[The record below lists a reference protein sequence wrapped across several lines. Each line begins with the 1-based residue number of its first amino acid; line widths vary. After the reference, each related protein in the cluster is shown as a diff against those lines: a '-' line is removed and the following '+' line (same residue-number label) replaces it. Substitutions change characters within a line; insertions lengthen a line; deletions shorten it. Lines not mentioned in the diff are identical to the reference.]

1 MSRGFLRKSSVNTFI
16 GIVWILFAVSASAQ
30 NAVSKFRADSIRQ
43 SLSCIQ
49 KPQDKIPLLKELI
62 GLYWQLPEEVPAL
75 KEIIDIA
82 MPLDSIGIVYD
93 AMAGLSRYYY
103 NVENRDSLLY
113 WVGQLDSLASKRHE
127 SPRGLF
133 LSGSLVCQDYLWSG
147 NYELAMDKAMQY
159 LDLAR
164 ESKNDYGLLR
174 AYRDLGMVYQRIK
187 KDSDAVEIFGKGLH
201 LLKGEKANPAF
212 RIMYLSNMLEST
224 LLLGRLS
231 ESEALLKQYDHLLD
245 SLERKY
251 NGEGKIF
258 PVKRHRCLMSCY
270 YCELYTMKG
279 NSGKAQAY
287 LDQATAYL
295 DSSFGDRVEAQYLR
309 TKSFYYW
316 KEKDYRHALSAVN
329 LALKINRDLDKLEMK
344 KAILQSSGQLQEAV
358 TIYEEIINKTET
370 INTDAFDRQIEQLRV
385 LNDLNDLEKQD
396 RELKLKS
403 EQEALK
409 QKQIVVS
416 IGLLLALM
424 GLLYMLWRI
433 YMHTKRLRNE
443 LLQEKDSLIA
453 SEKQLRVVT
462 KEAEAA
468 NKKKSAFIANISHE
482 IRTPLN
488 AIVGFSELISDE
500 SISAGEKKE
509 FFSIINNNSYLLL
522 NLINDI
528 LDLSRLESGNMKFII
543 EKTNLSDCCRN
554 ALASVEHRVFPGV
567 QLTYTP
573 SEDPLHIQT
582 DSIRLQQLL
591 INLLTNACKF
601 TKEGEIN
608 LSYQIDEDKQHVRIT
623 VTDTGCGIPED
634 KQKVIFERF
643 EKVDEYAQGTGLGLS
658 ISQTIIEHLG
668 GSIQLDP
675 TYKHGARFIV
685 LHPYNPLDNPS

>member
-1 MSRGFLRKSSVNTFI
+1 MSRGFLCMSSVNTFI
-16 GIVWILFAVSASAQ
+16 GIVWILFAVGTSAQ

-43 SLSCIQ
+43 SLSRIQ

-370 INTDAFDRQIEQLRV
+370 INMDAVERQIEQLRV

-416 IGLLLALM
+416 IGLLLVLM

>member
-174 AYRDLGMVYQRIK
+174 AYRNLGMVYQRIK

-270 YCELYTMKG
+270 YCELYTMNG

-370 INTDAFDRQIEQLRV
+370 INMDAFDRQIEQLRV

-416 IGLLLALM
+416 IGLLLVLM

-543 EKTNLSDCCRN
+543 EKTSLSDCCRN

-573 SEDPLHIQT
+573 SKDPLHIQT

>member
-1 MSRGFLRKSSVNTFI
+1 
-16 GIVWILFAVSASAQ
+16 
-30 NAVSKFRADSIRQ
+30 
-43 SLSCIQ
+43 
-49 KPQDKIPLLKELI
+49 
-62 GLYWQLPEEVPAL
+62 
-75 KEIIDIA
+75 
-82 MPLDSIGIVYD
+82 
-93 AMAGLSRYYY
+93 
-103 NVENRDSLLY
+103 
-113 WVGQLDSLASKRHE
+113 
-127 SPRGLF
+127 
-133 LSGSLVCQDYLWSG
+133 
-147 NYELAMDKAMQY
+147 
-159 LDLAR
+159 
-164 ESKNDYGLLR
+164 
-174 AYRDLGMVYQRIK
+174 
-187 KDSDAVEIFGKGLH
+187 
-201 LLKGEKANPAF
+201 
-212 RIMYLSNMLEST
+212 
-224 LLLGRLS
+224 
-231 ESEALLKQYDHLLD
+231 
-245 SLERKY
+245 
-251 NGEGKIF
+251 
-258 PVKRHRCLMSCY
+258 
-270 YCELYTMKG
+270 
-279 NSGKAQAY
+279 
-287 LDQATAYL
+287 
-295 DSSFGDRVEAQYLR
+295 
-309 TKSFYYW
+309 
-316 KEKDYRHALSAVN
+316 
-329 LALKINRDLDKLEMK
+329 MK

-370 INTDAFDRQIEQLRV
+370 INMDAFDRQIEQLRV

-416 IGLLLALM
+416 IGLLLVLM

-443 LLQEKDSLIA
+443 LLQEKDSLTA

-543 EKTNLSDCCRN
+543 EKTSLSDCCRN

-634 KQKVIFERF
+634 KQKAIFERF

>member
-16 GIVWILFAVSASAQ
+16 GIVWILFAVGTSAQ

-43 SLSCIQ
+43 SLSRIQ

-295 DSSFGDRVEAQYLR
+295 DSSFGNRVEAQYLR

-416 IGLLLALM
+416 IGLLLVLM

-543 EKTNLSDCCRN
+543 EKTSLSDCCRN

-608 LSYQIDEDKQHVRIT
+608 LSYQIDEDKQRVRIT

-634 KQKVIFERF
+634 KQKAIFERF

>member
-1 MSRGFLRKSSVNTFI
+1 
-16 GIVWILFAVSASAQ
+16 
-30 NAVSKFRADSIRQ
+30 
-43 SLSCIQ
+43 
-49 KPQDKIPLLKELI
+49 
-62 GLYWQLPEEVPAL
+62 
-75 KEIIDIA
+75 
-82 MPLDSIGIVYD
+82 
-93 AMAGLSRYYY
+93 
-103 NVENRDSLLY
+103 
-113 WVGQLDSLASKRHE
+113 
-127 SPRGLF
+127 
-133 LSGSLVCQDYLWSG
+133 
-147 NYELAMDKAMQY
+147 
-159 LDLAR
+159 
-164 ESKNDYGLLR
+164 
-174 AYRDLGMVYQRIK
+174 
-187 KDSDAVEIFGKGLH
+187 
-201 LLKGEKANPAF
+201 
-212 RIMYLSNMLEST
+212 
-224 LLLGRLS
+224 
-231 ESEALLKQYDHLLD
+231 
-245 SLERKY
+245 
-251 NGEGKIF
+251 
-258 PVKRHRCLMSCY
+258 MSCY

-329 LALKINRDLDKLEMK
+329 LALKNNRDLDKLEMK

-370 INTDAFDRQIEQLRV
+370 INMDAFDRQIEQLRV
-385 LNDLNDLEKQD
+385 LNDLNDMEKQD

-416 IGLLLALM
+416 SGLLLVLM

-543 EKTNLSDCCRN
+543 EKTSLSDCCRN
-554 ALASVEHRVFPGV
+554 ALASVGHRVFPGV

>member
-1 MSRGFLRKSSVNTFI
+1 
-16 GIVWILFAVSASAQ
+16 
-30 NAVSKFRADSIRQ
+30 
-43 SLSCIQ
+43 
-49 KPQDKIPLLKELI
+49 
-62 GLYWQLPEEVPAL
+62 
-75 KEIIDIA
+75 
-82 MPLDSIGIVYD
+82 
-93 AMAGLSRYYY
+93 
-103 NVENRDSLLY
+103 
-113 WVGQLDSLASKRHE
+113 
-127 SPRGLF
+127 
-133 LSGSLVCQDYLWSG
+133 
-147 NYELAMDKAMQY
+147 
-159 LDLAR
+159 
-164 ESKNDYGLLR
+164 
-174 AYRDLGMVYQRIK
+174 
-187 KDSDAVEIFGKGLH
+187 
-201 LLKGEKANPAF
+201 
-212 RIMYLSNMLEST
+212 
-224 LLLGRLS
+224 
-231 ESEALLKQYDHLLD
+231 
-245 SLERKY
+245 
-251 NGEGKIF
+251 
-258 PVKRHRCLMSCY
+258 MSCY

-370 INTDAFDRQIEQLRV
+370 INMDAFDRQIEQLRV
-385 LNDLNDLEKQD
+385 LNDLNDMEKQD

-416 IGLLLALM
+416 IGLLLVLM

-543 EKTNLSDCCRN
+543 EKTSLSDCCRN

-658 ISQTIIEHLG
+658 ISQTIIEH
-668 GSIQLDP
+668 
-675 TYKHGARFIV
+675 
-685 LHPYNPLDNPS
+685 

>member
-1 MSRGFLRKSSVNTFI
+1 M
-16 GIVWILFAVSASAQ
+16 
-30 NAVSKFRADSIRQ
+30 
-43 SLSCIQ
+43 
-49 KPQDKIPLLKELI
+49 
-62 GLYWQLPEEVPAL
+62 
-75 KEIIDIA
+75 
-82 MPLDSIGIVYD
+82 
-93 AMAGLSRYYY
+93 
-103 NVENRDSLLY
+103 
-113 WVGQLDSLASKRHE
+113 
-127 SPRGLF
+127 
-133 LSGSLVCQDYLWSG
+133 
-147 NYELAMDKAMQY
+147 
-159 LDLAR
+159 
-164 ESKNDYGLLR
+164 
-174 AYRDLGMVYQRIK
+174 
-187 KDSDAVEIFGKGLH
+187 
-201 LLKGEKANPAF
+201 
-212 RIMYLSNMLEST
+212 
-224 LLLGRLS
+224 
-231 ESEALLKQYDHLLD
+231 
-245 SLERKY
+245 
-251 NGEGKIF
+251 
-258 PVKRHRCLMSCY
+258 
-270 YCELYTMKG
+270 
-279 NSGKAQAY
+279 
-287 LDQATAYL
+287 
-295 DSSFGDRVEAQYLR
+295 
-309 TKSFYYW
+309 
-316 KEKDYRHALSAVN
+316 
-329 LALKINRDLDKLEMK
+329 
-344 KAILQSSGQLQEAV
+344 
-358 TIYEEIINKTET
+358 
-370 INTDAFDRQIEQLRV
+370 
-385 LNDLNDLEKQD
+385 NDLNDLEKQD

-416 IGLLLALM
+416 IGLLLVLM

-634 KQKVIFERF
+634 KQKAIFERF

>member
-1 MSRGFLRKSSVNTFI
+1 MFSLGENTYTTQQREDSLLSLLKSSPAINEQIELYKDLATMY
-16 GIVWILFAVSASAQ
+16 
-30 NAVSKFRADSIRQ
+30 RQ
-43 SLSCIQ
+43 M
-49 KPQDKIPLLKELI
+49 P
-62 GLYWQLPEEVPAL
+62 
-75 KEIIDIA
+75 KEI
-82 MPLDSIGIVYD
+82 VYLNK
-93 AMAGLSRYYY
+93 MADVASSTSKGHASLYYAWANLSRHYY
-103 NVENRDSLLY
+103 NIQNRDSLIY
-113 WVGQLDSLASKRHE
+113 WSHKIDSLAAAKNE
-127 SPRGLF
+127 VPDALFDARGF
-133 LSGSLVCQDYLWSG
+133 ICQMDLWDG
-147 NYELAMDKAMQY
+147 NYELAMNGAISLY
-159 LDLAR
+159 NYAR
-164 ESKNDYGLLR
+164 DTKSEYGLICCNEN
-174 AYRDLGMVYQRIK
+174 LGLIYQEIHR
-187 KDSDAVEIFGKGLH
+187 DSDAIVAYREGLD
-201 LLKGEKANPAF
+201 LLQKRGDNPKF
-212 RIMYLSNMLEST
+212 EMQYMGNLIES
-224 LLLGRLS
+224 
-231 ESEALLKQYDHLLD
+231 
-245 SLERKY
+245 
-251 NGEGKIF
+251 
-258 PVKRHRCLMSCY
+258 
-270 YCELYTMKG
+270 
-279 NSGKAQAY
+279 
-287 LDQATAYL
+287 
-295 DSSFGDRVEAQYLR
+295 YLR
-309 TKSFYYW
+309 TDHFTEAEELLTRYDEMIQDKTGDDYTEFCYNFVFAKYYYLIGKYGKALNIIDTNKLTEEDIRTSELKVEILEALGRY
-316 KEKDYRHALSAVN
+316 KEALAFSREVVEHTKM
-329 LALKINRDLDKLEMK
+329 LHD
-344 KAILQSSGQLQEAV
+344 EAF
-358 TIYEEIINKTET
+358 N
-370 INTDAFDRQIEQLRV
+370 RQINQLRT
-385 LNDLNDLEKQD
+385 LHDLNNQEMQAYELQL
-396 RELKLKS
+396 REQQLHTQRL
-403 EQEALK
+403 LM
-409 QKQIVVS
+409 IILLVVS
-416 IGLLLALM
+416 IVLLVMLYIVYKSYRSARRYQRELMKDKEALV
-424 GLLYMLWRI
+424 
-433 YMHTKRLRNE
+433 E
-443 LLQEKDSLIA
+443 
-453 SEKQLRVVT
+453 SERQLRT
-462 KEAEAA
+462 AKEIAEHA
-468 NKKKSAFIANISHE
+468 NQMKSTFIANISHE

>member
-1 MSRGFLRKSSVNTFI
+1 MKST
-16 GIVWILFAVSASAQ
+16 
-30 NAVSKFRADSIRQ
+30 
-43 SLSCIQ
+43 
-49 KPQDKIPLLKELI
+49 
-62 GLYWQLPEEVPAL
+62 
-75 KEIIDIA
+75 
-82 MPLDSIGIVYD
+82 
-93 AMAGLSRYYY
+93 
-103 NVENRDSLLY
+103 
-113 WVGQLDSLASKRHE
+113 
-127 SPRGLF
+127 
-133 LSGSLVCQDYLWSG
+133 
-147 NYELAMDKAMQY
+147 
-159 LDLAR
+159 
-164 ESKNDYGLLR
+164 
-174 AYRDLGMVYQRIK
+174 
-187 KDSDAVEIFGKGLH
+187 
-201 LLKGEKANPAF
+201 
-212 RIMYLSNMLEST
+212 
-224 LLLGRLS
+224 
-231 ESEALLKQYDHLLD
+231 
-245 SLERKY
+245 
-251 NGEGKIF
+251 
-258 PVKRHRCLMSCY
+258 
-270 YCELYTMKG
+270 
-279 NSGKAQAY
+279 
-287 LDQATAYL
+287 
-295 DSSFGDRVEAQYLR
+295 
-309 TKSFYYW
+309 
-316 KEKDYRHALSAVN
+316 
-329 LALKINRDLDKLEMK
+329 
-344 KAILQSSGQLQEAV
+344 
-358 TIYEEIINKTET
+358 
-370 INTDAFDRQIEQLRV
+370 
-385 LNDLNDLEKQD
+385 
-396 RELKLKS
+396 
-403 EQEALK
+403 
-409 QKQIVVS
+409 
-416 IGLLLALM
+416 
-424 GLLYMLWRI
+424 
-433 YMHTKRLRNE
+433 
-443 LLQEKDSLIA
+443 
-453 SEKQLRVVT
+453 
-462 KEAEAA
+462 
-468 NKKKSAFIANISHE
+468 FIANISHE

>member
-1 MSRGFLRKSSVNTFI
+1 
-16 GIVWILFAVSASAQ
+16 
-30 NAVSKFRADSIRQ
+30 
-43 SLSCIQ
+43 
-49 KPQDKIPLLKELI
+49 
-62 GLYWQLPEEVPAL
+62 
-75 KEIIDIA
+75 
-82 MPLDSIGIVYD
+82 
-93 AMAGLSRYYY
+93 
-103 NVENRDSLLY
+103 
-113 WVGQLDSLASKRHE
+113 
-127 SPRGLF
+127 
-133 LSGSLVCQDYLWSG
+133 
-147 NYELAMDKAMQY
+147 
-159 LDLAR
+159 
-164 ESKNDYGLLR
+164 
-174 AYRDLGMVYQRIK
+174 
-187 KDSDAVEIFGKGLH
+187 
-201 LLKGEKANPAF
+201 
-212 RIMYLSNMLEST
+212 
-224 LLLGRLS
+224 
-231 ESEALLKQYDHLLD
+231 
-245 SLERKY
+245 
-251 NGEGKIF
+251 
-258 PVKRHRCLMSCY
+258 MSCY

-370 INTDAFDRQIEQLRV
+370 INMDAFDRQIEQLRV
-385 LNDLNDLEKQD
+385 LNDLNDMEKQD

-416 IGLLLALM
+416 IGLLLVLM

-543 EKTNLSDCCRN
+543 EKTSLSDCCRN
-554 ALASVEHRVFPGV
+554 ALASVDHRVIPIIKKN
-567 QLTYTP
+567 YTP

>member
-1 MSRGFLRKSSVNTFI
+1 
-16 GIVWILFAVSASAQ
+16 
-30 NAVSKFRADSIRQ
+30 
-43 SLSCIQ
+43 
-49 KPQDKIPLLKELI
+49 
-62 GLYWQLPEEVPAL
+62 
-75 KEIIDIA
+75 
-82 MPLDSIGIVYD
+82 
-93 AMAGLSRYYY
+93 
-103 NVENRDSLLY
+103 
-113 WVGQLDSLASKRHE
+113 
-127 SPRGLF
+127 
-133 LSGSLVCQDYLWSG
+133 
-147 NYELAMDKAMQY
+147 
-159 LDLAR
+159 
-164 ESKNDYGLLR
+164 
-174 AYRDLGMVYQRIK
+174 
-187 KDSDAVEIFGKGLH
+187 
-201 LLKGEKANPAF
+201 
-212 RIMYLSNMLEST
+212 
-224 LLLGRLS
+224 
-231 ESEALLKQYDHLLD
+231 
-245 SLERKY
+245 
-251 NGEGKIF
+251 
-258 PVKRHRCLMSCY
+258 MSCY

-370 INTDAFDRQIEQLRV
+370 INMDAFDRQIEQLRV
-385 LNDLNDLEKQD
+385 LNDLNDMEKQD

-416 IGLLLALM
+416 IGLLLVLM

-543 EKTNLSDCCRN
+543 EKTSLSDCCRN